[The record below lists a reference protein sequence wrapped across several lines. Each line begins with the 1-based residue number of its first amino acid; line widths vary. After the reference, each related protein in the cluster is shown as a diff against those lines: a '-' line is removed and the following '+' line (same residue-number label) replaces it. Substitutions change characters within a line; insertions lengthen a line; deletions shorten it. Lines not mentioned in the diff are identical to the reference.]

1 MLPPLM
7 EGTKLTLNRLVDT
20 LNLAKHLDTDMG
32 KAVSFNQPKLGPN
45 GLALIGS
52 ESAHLW

>member
-1 MLPPLM
+1 M